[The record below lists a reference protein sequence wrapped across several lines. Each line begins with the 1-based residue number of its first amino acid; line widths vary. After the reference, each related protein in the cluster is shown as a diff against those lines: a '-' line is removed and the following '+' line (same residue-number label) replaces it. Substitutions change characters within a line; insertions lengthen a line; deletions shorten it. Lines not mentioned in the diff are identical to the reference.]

1 MQALVGKRLGAGGE
15 GAVYQDAS
23 RPDYVLKI
31 MHAPTAQSEAK
42 ARAMLAFPP
51 AAQAGQYQG
60 RDLIQIAWPQELL
73 TDDRG
78 GYIGFSMRYLDM
90 SQTVG
95 LTVWMIPRERRLN
108 QLSEDDRLRVHLAA
122 NLSSVTNYVNMAGH
136 NLIDLKPLNVLA
148 YRQDGYLCLVDC
160 DGFCIQSNGV
170 AFPASAYTP
179 DYLAPEYQVPT
190 FKPDQCGEEQDR
202 FALAV
207 IVYELLDNGIHPFS
221 GVDRANVG
229 QSYVLSTRI
238 QQQRTFLDGA
248 SGLEAH
254 KSSHHRFFAD
264 DTLALF
270 LRAFTGPADQRPS
283 SGEWKTHLEGLA
295 RYRMKPCHANRDHWE
310 YGKGCPWCLSKPVQI
325 APPRQTGNRQAP
337 RIIASAATAG
347 ASAATPAAYS
357 SLPAAP
363 AGAPGASAGPGWS
376 GAAPVSV
383 PTAGGASFAAGAAS
397 VPTQSATAP
406 PAWKSMWSAH
416 WRAVCG
422 VLAAVVLLVVAA
434 RAVIRLFGHAR
445 LFLACFLGGLFVLF
459 MLSRVNKSGL
469 RLRHWLAVCGV
480 LLGVV
485 PLAVVVTMAVITHQ
499 NQQAAEKSREDQ
511 SNSQFEQRPFNPMDL
526 LKPPPK
532 EETGGPGAPGNQP
545 VALVLANT
553 LKSGADDVM
562 SLAFSPDGRLLASGH
577 RHQTIKLW
585 DVASV
590 TEVRSLGELGLTVAF
605 SPDGRM
611 LASGGGMDNKIHLW
625 DVATGAEMSV
635 LVGRSSPLFS
645 HPAQA
650 FSVAFSPDGRVLAS
664 GNGDDTIQLWDVA
677 SGTELRTLAGH
688 TDSVMSV
695 AFSPDGRMLASGS
708 FDHLIKLWDV
718 AGGRELRTLAG
729 HTDSVQRVAFSP
741 DGRMLA
747 SGSDDHTIKIWDV
760 ANATELR
767 TLAGHGDQIWS
778 LTFSPDGRVLA
789 SGSLDHSLKLWNPA
803 TGAELGTYPGQE
815 SAATALAFSPDGRL
829 LASGGENTIKLWNV
843 TGGVR

>member
-1 MQALVGKRLGAGGE
+1 VQALVGKRLGAGGE

-51 AAQAGQYQG
+51 AAQVGQYQG

-170 AFPASAYTP
+170 VFPASAYTP

-337 RIIASAATAG
+337 RIIASAAPAG
-347 ASAATPAAYS
+347 ASAAAPAVYA
-357 SLPAAP
+357 SLP

-383 PTAGGASFAAGAAS
+383 PTAGGRSSATGAAS

-406 PAWKSMWSAH
+406 PAWQTMLSAH
-416 WRAVCG
+416 WREVAG
-422 VLAAVVLLVVAA
+422 VLFAVVLLVVATTT
-434 RAVIRLFGHAR
+434 VIRR
-445 LFLACFLGGLFVLF
+445 
-459 MLSRVNKSGL
+459 
-469 RLRHWLAVCGV
+469 
-480 LLGVV
+480 
-485 PLAVVVTMAVITHQ
+485 Q
-499 NQQAAEKSREDQ
+499 NQQAAEKARQDQ
-511 SNSQFEQRPFNPMDL
+511 SDAEKARQDQSQSAEGMAAYFRRYANL
-526 LKPPPK
+526 
-532 EETGGPGAPGNQP
+532 P
-545 VALVLANT
+545 VTLTLANT
-553 LKSGADDVM
+553 LVSANAALT
-562 SLAFSPDGRLLASGH
+562 SLAFSPDGRLLASVRWFH
-577 RHQTIKLW
+577 SIELW
-585 DVASV
+585 DVASGA
-590 TEVRSLGELGLTVAF
+590 EVRTFGENGGTVAGHTVAFSPDGRILASAGILDSHYPLWDVATGTQIRVLVGQTQAFSVAF

-611 LASGGGMDNKIHLW
+611 LASGNWEH
-625 DVATGAEMSV
+625 
-635 LVGRSSPLFS
+635 
-645 HPAQA
+645 
-650 FSVAFSPDGRVLAS
+650 
-664 GNGDDTIQLWDVA
+664 TIQLWDVA
-677 SGTELRTLAGH
+677 SGTELRTLGGH
-688 TDSVMSV
+688 KGSVVSV

-708 FDHLIKLWDV
+708 NDQTIKLWDV
-718 AGGRELRTLAG
+718 
-729 HTDSVQRVAFSP
+729 V
-741 DGRMLA
+741 
-747 SGSDDHTIKIWDV
+747 SG
-760 ANATELR
+760 TELR
-767 TLAGHGDQIWS
+767 TLAGHKS
-778 LTFSPDGRVLA
+778 SVNVVAFSPDGRLLASGSDDQTIKLWEAYYGTELRALTGHAGAVLSLSFSPDARVLA
-789 SGSLDHSLKLWNPA
+789 SGSQDDSIKLWNLA
-803 TGAELGTYPGQE
+803 TGAEVGTNPGQE
-815 SAATALAFSPDGRL
+815 SAALAFSPDGRL
-829 LASGGENTIKLWNV
+829 LASGGEKTIKLWNV
-843 TGGVR
+843 TGAR